1 MTCPQTMGCWF
12 LQEAVA
18 DEDRRDDDDDDDEA
32 HRTLMRMTVMMI

>member
-18 DEDRRDDDDDDDEA
+18 DEDRRDDDDDEA

>member
-18 DEDRRDDDDDDDEA
+18 DEDRLDDDDDDEA

>member
-18 DEDRRDDDDDDDEA
+18 DEDRRDDDDDDEA
-32 HRTLMRMTVMMI
+32 HRTLMRMTMMMI

>member
-18 DEDRRDDDDDDDEA
+18 DEDRRDDYDDDEA